1 MRITAALFLFFPLG
15 IYAADNGV
23 FTYEVAESSIEITG
37 CVSTCPSNIEIPST
51 INDIAVTSIGE
62 WAFYNKQIT
71 SVVIPESVVE
81 IKTGAFST
89 NSISSLTLSNSVTL
103 VEQFAF
109 ENNQINSL
117 TLSENLTEIHKYQQR
132 IL

>member
-1 MRITAALFLFFPLG
+1 MKKIMRITAALFLFFPLG
-15 IYAADNGV
+15 TYAADNGV

-71 SVVIPESVVE
+71 AVVIPESVVE

-89 NSISSLTLSNSVTL
+89 NQISSLYLP
-103 VEQFAF
+103 
-109 ENNQINSL
+109 NSL
-117 TLSENLTEIHKYQQR
+117 TSLEAYAFE
-132 IL
+132 